1 MDCMN
6 SNSKPY
12 FRIGIFGLIA
22 LLLIWLGSLKPKVAA
37 TGPVVVVGQGS
48 NVTFEP
54 RNENASFWVSRSMG
68 TGTNTVGQAKGLPK

>member
-1 MDCMN
+1 MT

-12 FRIGIFGLIA
+12 LRIGSFAMVA
-22 LLLIWLGSLKPKVAA
+22 LLLMWLGSLKPKVSA

-54 RNENASFWVSRSMG
+54 RNDNASIWVSRSMG
-68 TGTNTVGQAKGLPK
+68 TGTNTGGQAKGSPK